1 MEGKNTIPVL
11 KYSINVQESILNSYL
26 FCEREITSS
35 RKLLLAFK
43 YIYIYIYIFI
53 CRDIYVGYV
62 YICWQ
67 YMYVNIL
74 CI

>member
-43 YIYIYIYIFI
+43 YIYIYLYIYMQ
-53 CRDIYVGYV
+53 G
-62 YICWQ
+62 YICWLRV
-67 YMYVNIL
+67 YMLAIYV
-74 CI
+74 C